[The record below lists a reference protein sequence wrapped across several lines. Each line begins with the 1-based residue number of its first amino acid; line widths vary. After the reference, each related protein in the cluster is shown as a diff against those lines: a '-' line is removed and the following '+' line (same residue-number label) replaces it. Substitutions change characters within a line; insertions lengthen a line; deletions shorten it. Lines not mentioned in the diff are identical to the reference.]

1 MTDIDRLKQDIVFS
15 ATLRGQPLVFHSTW
29 GLFSPRG
36 IDAGTRL
43 LLERIE
49 VGAEDTTLDLGC
61 GYGPIGIAVARCSP
75 AGVVHLADKDVVAAA
90 YARKN
95 VKANGLANCQVHLS
109 NAFDA
114 VPDVAFDQVLAN
126 LPANVGAEMLT
137 IILRD
142 AKARLKPGGRLC
154 VVTVNGLRKFI
165 RRNFE
170 ETFGN
175 YAKLKQGPHHT
186 VALAVREA

>member
-1 MTDIDRLKQDIVFS
+1 MTDIDRLKKDIVFG
-15 ATLRGQPLVFHSTW
+15 ATLRGEALTFHSTW

-43 LLERIE
+43 LVERID
-49 VGAEDTTLDLGC
+49 VGAADTTLDLGC
-61 GYGPIGIAVARCSP
+61 GYGAIGIAVARSCP
-75 AGVVHLADKDVVAAA
+75 AGTVHMTDKDVVAVA

-95 VKANGLANCQVHLS
+95 VEANGLGNCQVYLS

-142 AKARLKPGGRLC
+142 AKARLRPGGRLC

-175 YAKLKQGPHHT
+175 YTKVKQGPHHT
-186 VALAVREA
+186 VAQAVRDG

>member
-1 MTDIDRLKQDIVFS
+1 MKNTDRLKKDIVFG
-15 ATLRGQPLVFHSTW
+15 ATLRGQALTFHSTW

-43 LLERIE
+43 LLDRID
-49 VGAEDTTLDLGC
+49 VGEADTTLDLGC
-61 GYGPIGIAVARCSP
+61 GYGAIGVAVARSCP
-75 AGVVHLADKDVVAAA
+75 GGTVQMIDKDTVAVA

-95 VKANGLANCQVHLS
+95 VEANGLANCQVYLS

-114 VPDVAFDQVLAN
+114 VPAVAFDQVLAN

-142 AKARLKPGGRLC
+142 AQARLRPGGRLC

-175 YAKLKQGPHHT
+175 YRKLKQGPHHT
-186 VALAVREA
+186 VALAVRQA